1 MFVKINDTKNVE
13 HFVNIEHIV
22 EFVAGGKISNYEE
35 IIPHILLT
43 DDENISLS
51 DDEAHKVKQKLL
63 DNNMVGSLRQYL
75 STGISPQA
83 KTIVEAV
90 NDLKPMNGGIK
101 DKPFSEKHGVPNDD
115 GREATMLVDIT
126 KGRTGGARIIKD
138 VPIPDP
144 DNAPKTAE
152 HEKLKML
159 AKSVLTCID
168 LEISRNNDNIFYSI
182 TSALVSVNESTRK
195 ELIEALQDYRESYD
209 GCMDL
214 MISISNKGF
223 SSSNQFMQTCKQAI
237 QNVSY
242 LLKLKKYVVNSA
254 ENISNE
260 SDNI

>member
-22 EFVAGGKISNYEE
+22 EFVAGGKISEYEE
-35 IIPHILLT
+35 IVPHILTTT
-43 DDENISLS
+43 DETIILS
-51 DDEAHKVKQKLL
+51 DDVAHKVKQKLL
-63 DNNMVGSLRQYL
+63 DNNMIGSLRQYL

-83 KTIVEAV
+83 KTIAEAV
-90 NDLKPMNGGIK
+90 NDLKSMNGGIK
-101 DKPFSEKHGVPNDD
+101 DKPFSEKHGSPNDD

-138 VPIPDP
+138 VPE
-144 DNAPKTAE
+144 TAE

-159 AKSVLTCID
+159 AKSVLNCID

-195 ELIEALQDYRESYD
+195 ELIESLQDYRESYD